1 MKNIVLIGMMGA
13 GKTTIAKYLS
23 LILHKDYVDMDEY
36 IETKYN
42 MSISDMF
49 KISEDYFREK
59 ETHVCKELSKCHD
72 MIIATGGGIINNHK
86 NIEYLKNNG
95 IIIFIDRPIE
105 SIYNDIDISHRP
117 LLKDNKDYLYEL
129 YKQRYDLYMSC
140 SDYVIKNTGE
150 LEIVV
155 KDIIKIVSRS

>member
-13 GKTTIAKYLS
+13 GKTTIGKHLS
-23 LILHKDYVDMDEY
+23 HVLHKEYIDMDEY
-36 IETKYN
+36 IERKYN

-49 KISEDYFREK
+49 KISEEYFREK
-59 ETHVCKELSKCHD
+59 ETLVCKELSKCKD
-72 MIIATGGGIINNHK
+72 IIICTGGGVIKNHN

-105 SIYNDIDISHRP
+105 SIYKDIDIVNRP

-129 YKQRYDLYMSC
+129 YNQRYNIYKESC
-140 SDYVIKNTGE
+140 DYHIVNDQTIDKVINK
-150 LEIVV
+150 
-155 KDIIKIVSRS
+155 IIKICL